1 MTDKNVVKVSGMLIL
16 IILGA
21 ALAAVYFPEGP
32 PVIHTHPGPL
42 GPVLDNPPLNSPPH
56 VPGVSSWLSPNLLVV
71 AVLFGAVLTSGLHI
85 GLVLLCF
92 IVLLKVL
99 KYLDILLEREK

>member
-32 PVIHTHPGPL
+32 PTISVHPGLPGPPTSPL
-42 GPVLDNPPLNSPPH
+42 SRPSSLFFGPNILI
-56 VPGVSSWLSPNLLVV
+56 G
-71 AVLFGAVLTSGLHI
+71 AVLFAGIISATLHI
-85 GLVLLCF
+85 GLVILGF
-92 IVLLKVL
+92 IVLLKAL
-99 KYLDILLEREK
+99 KYLNILLEREKR

>member
-56 VPGVSSWLSPNLLVV
+56 VPGVSSWLSNLLVV

>member
-1 MTDKNVVKVSGMLIL
+1 MTDKNVMKVSGILIL
-16 IILGA
+16 VILGA

-56 VPGVSSWLSPNLLVV
+56 VLSSWLSPNLLVV

-99 KYLDILLEREK
+99 KYLDILLERER